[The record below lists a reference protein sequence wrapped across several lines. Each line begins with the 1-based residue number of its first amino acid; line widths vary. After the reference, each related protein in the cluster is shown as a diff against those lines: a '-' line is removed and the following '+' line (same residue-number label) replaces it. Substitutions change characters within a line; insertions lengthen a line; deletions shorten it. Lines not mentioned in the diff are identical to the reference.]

1 MRPCAKNAHD
11 VVGDVLGHRLLNL
24 ETPGMNIMDKPDD
37 LSEAGNDFTGCYV
50 MEAVP
55 KNGEK

>member
-1 MRPCAKNAHD
+1 
-11 VVGDVLGHRLLNL
+11 
-24 ETPGMNIMDKPDD
+24 MNIMDKPDD